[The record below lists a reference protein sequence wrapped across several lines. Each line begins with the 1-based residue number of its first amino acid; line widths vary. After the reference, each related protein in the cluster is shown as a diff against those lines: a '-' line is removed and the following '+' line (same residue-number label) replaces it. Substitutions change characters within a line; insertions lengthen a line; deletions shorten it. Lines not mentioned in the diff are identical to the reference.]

1 MNLIHKAIAKLFAP
15 EESKSATTVVNF
27 DELTSSFLSF
37 AGTSIPP
44 SKAIFFYENS
54 SAVASPI
61 ELISEQFAQI
71 EPVLIE
77 KKDGV
82 DIIIKDHPI
91 LDLLNNPSRDY
102 DSQLFKKN
110 LATNYLVTDEFY
122 VLAIGRLEKPPL
134 ELIPLS
140 PRHMSV
146 VRGGDGFTTSISISD
161 VIGSGNYNRKNV
173 KGSVTY
179 QRDNL
184 TNLYQAR
191 GFSTREN
198 SAVRGQSLLGIA
210 ADDIR
215 QQILGHKHNNNMLEK
230 GGRLSLVFNVK
241 TQLGDEDFQTIKNR
255 IMAQF
260 GGTSGAQIGVVDAED
275 MDLKEF
281 GTSNKDMDFVNLR
294 MLSKESIYGIYK
306 VPLEFANQGSS
317 TFNNKSEAKLALYD
331 DAVLPLTKKIYGN
344 LSRMLIS
351 RYGLD
356 PSVFRLGIDEDSI
369 EALQTRRLNQLKTR
383 KDLNVETDN
392 EIRGLLGR
400 EPLSEGADSLY
411 KPATMLPVASD
422 EDLTNPRVFDDDTD

>member
-1 MNLIHKAIAKLFAP
+1 
-15 EESKSATTVVNF
+15 
-27 DELTSSFLSF
+27 
-37 AGTSIPP
+37 
-44 SKAIFFYENS
+44 
-54 SAVASPI
+54 
-61 ELISEQFAQI
+61 
-71 EPVLIE
+71 
-77 KKDGV
+77 
-82 DIIIKDHPI
+82 
-91 LDLLNNPSRDY
+91 
-102 DSQLFKKN
+102 
-110 LATNYLVTDEFY
+110 
-122 VLAIGRLEKPPL
+122 
-134 ELIPLS
+134 
-140 PRHMSV
+140 MSV
-146 VRGGDGFTTSISISD
+146 VRGGDGFTLNISVSD

-173 KGSVTY
+173 KGTVVF

-230 GGRLSLVFNVK
+230 GGRLSLVFNIK
-241 TQLGDEDFQTIKNR
+241 NTLQDEDFQTVKKR
-255 IMAQF
+255 IFDQF
-260 GGTSGAQIGVVDAED
+260 GGTTGAQIGVVDAED
-275 MDLKEF
+275 MELKEF
-281 GTSNKDMDFVNLR
+281 GTTNKDMDFVNLR

-356 PSVFRLGIDEDSI
+356 PNVFRLGIDEDSI
-369 EALQTRRLNQLKTR
+369 EALQTRRLDQLKKR

-392 EIRGLLGR
+392 EIRAFIGR
-400 EPLSEGADSLY
+400 ERLSEGADSLY

-422 EDLTNPRVFDDDTD
+422 EDLSNPRVLEDDDTDSAS